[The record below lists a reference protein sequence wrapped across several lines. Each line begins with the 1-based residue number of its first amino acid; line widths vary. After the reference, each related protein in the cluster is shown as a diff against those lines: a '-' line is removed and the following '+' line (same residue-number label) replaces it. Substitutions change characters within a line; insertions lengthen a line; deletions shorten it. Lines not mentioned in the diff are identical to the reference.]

1 MKKQDKAVLGLML
14 IIALVSIAAVTAIWN
29 LYVWVPV

>member
-1 MKKQDKAVLGLML
+1 MKKQDKAALGLM
-14 IIALVSIAAVTAIWN
+14 IVIALASVAAVTAIWN